1 MRRNLASST
10 SGRNSRS
17 SCAPEWTKRK
27 PVWEKRALPPDSPSG
42 AFSNMTTAPAPASLA
57 AIAASKAALPPP
69 ITMMSQVVFED
80 MEWLD
85 GADEAGGEEAVAYT
99 RPVQG
104 QPATW
109 AERTAASTAVAARVI
124 GTTS

>member
-27 PVWEKRALPPDSPSG
+27 PVWEKRALPPDSPAG
-42 AFSNMTTAPAPASLA
+42 AFSSMTTVPAPASRA

-80 MEWLD
+80 MEGLD
-85 GADEAGGEEAVAYT
+85 GVDEAAGEGRSLYQT
-99 RPVQG
+99 G
-104 QPATW
+104 QRSGANM
-109 AERTAASTAVAARVI
+109 AE
-124 GTTS
+124 